1 MEKYISG
8 SHFYNYSQCPHRV
21 YLDAFG
27 DKNLMGKEPE
37 FLQLLWEMGV
47 QHEKDMIKGKEYIE
61 VDLKDPKEAF
71 LRTIDYMVSGVNLIY
86 QGVLIDDRKIGMP
99 DLLER
104 QEGRSRFGNFY
115 YIPIDIK
122 SGNGYEDKER
132 GRLKK
137 SYGLQLAFYA
147 DLLNSVQDFKPETG
161 KIINIDGEEIIY
173 KLSIFEKEY
182 KSILLDLMMILSRNI
197 SYEPCL
203 GSVCNLCHWQ
213 SYCEGWAKERM
224 DSSNIFYLGWG
235 KKYELKKRGIHTV
248 QDVAS
253 IDVLR
258 FLKEKKIKGVGEKML
273 RKFKERAEVILNR
286 TEALHKR
293 FDFPL
298 KEREIFFDIEDDPT
312 QGIYYLFGILKRVG
326 KKVEYLPFLAE
337 APEEEERAWRAFWDF
352 IRSELN
358 FVVYYYSN
366 HEKTVLN
373 ILKKRYGLDDDL
385 FNYFFENSIDLYTK
399 VILPYTDWPFH
410 SYSIKRIAK
419 YLGFRYSV
427 QDASG
432 AKSIYWYSEYLKDPK
447 VNRKYLEMILKYNRE
462 DCEAT
467 MLVKDWLT
475 SGFEAMEEIT

>member
-47 QHEKDMIKGKEYIE
+47 QHEKGIIKGKDYVE
-61 VDLKDPKEAF
+61 VDLKDPREAF
-71 LRTIDYMVSGVNLIY
+71 SRTIDFMSKGFNLIY
-86 QGVLIDDRKIGMP
+86 QGILIDDRKIGRP

-104 QEGRSRFGNFY
+104 HEGRSRFGDY
-115 YIPIDIK
+115 YYMPIDIK

-132 GRLKK
+132 GKLKK
-137 SYGLQLAFYA
+137 SYGLQLSFYA

-161 KIINIDGEEIIY
+161 KIINIDGEEIVY
-173 KLSIFEKEY
+173 KLSLFEEEY
-182 KSILLDLMMILSRNI
+182 KSILLDLTMILSRNI

-203 GSVCNLCHWQ
+203 SSVCNLCHWQ
-213 SYCEGWAKERM
+213 SYCEGWAKEHM
-224 DSSNIFYLGWG
+224 DSSNIFYLGWE
-235 KKYELKKRGIHTV
+235 KKYELKKRGINSV

-253 IDVLR
+253 IDVPR
-258 FLKEKKIKGVGEKML
+258 FLEENRIKGLGEKML
-273 RKFKERAEVILNR
+273 RKFKQRAEVILNNKQVVR
-286 TEALHKR
+286 ER
-293 FDFPL
+293 FDFPS
-298 KEREIFFDIEDDPT
+298 KGREIFFDIEDDPT
-312 QGIYYLFGILKRVG
+312 QGIYYLFGVLKRTG
-326 KKVEYLPFLAE
+326 KKVEYIPFLAE
-337 APEEEERAWRAFWDF
+337 APEEEGQAWRAFWDF
-352 IRSELN
+352 IRSELD
-358 FVVYYYSN
+358 FVVYYYSS

-373 ILKKRYGLDDDL
+373 TMKKRYGVDDAL
-385 FNYFFENSIDLYTK
+385 FNYFFENSVDLYTM
-399 VILPYTDWPFH
+399 VILRHTDWPFH
-410 SYSIKRIAK
+410 SYSIKRISK

-447 VNRKYLEMILKYNRE
+447 VNRKYLDMILKYNRE

-467 MLVKDWLT
+467 MLVKDWLA
-475 SGFEAMEEIT
+475 GEFEDMEK